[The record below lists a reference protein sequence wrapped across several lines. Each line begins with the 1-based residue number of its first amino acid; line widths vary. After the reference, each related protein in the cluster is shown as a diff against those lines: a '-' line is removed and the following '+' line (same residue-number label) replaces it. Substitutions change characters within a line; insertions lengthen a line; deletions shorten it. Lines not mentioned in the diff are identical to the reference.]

1 MKKFILIFAL
11 IGFVLTIS
19 CTPEALTPNEQ
30 QIDKDKVEIP
40 VNG

>member
-1 MKKFILIFAL
+1 MKKFILNFAL
-11 IGFVLTIS
+11 TAFVLTVS

-30 QIDKDKVEIP
+30 QIDKKDVEIP